1 MFNSILLQTINPMS
15 GSTQHYIN
23 VCVRVK
29 PTKGS
34 DRDGVVVDR
43 KKIQICGKQ
52 FSYPKA
58 IVCGSDQTVAY
69 DALAK
74 NLLQRLEQGYS
85 VTLLAYG
92 QTGSGKTH
100 TMFGPPGSLT
110 ESSLSGVNPGVAP
123 PAWGIFPRTM
133 LTLLQRRGLGN
144 MFASVIEVYQN
155 HAYDLLNDRKA
166 LKVGKSRV
174 AMPMRVDKGSKGI
187 AKNSGGRGYPG
198 KDRYHEQ
205 QRQREEFRK
214 KIEERRKQAK
224 EKAKSSRARGIS
236 HGGHEDTFATVGEK
250 LIELKTPLD
259 VARLS
264 RKVEAYRVAKGH
276 ALNDRS
282 SRGHCLVRI
291 HLVSKRKNNI
301 SKQQILFVDLAGSE
315 RIAKSKVDGMR
326 QLEALNINGALSTL
340 GRVIKALGAG
350 ATHVP
355 YRDSTLTM
363 LLKSSFGGKS
373 CTSVIINVAGSV
385 EHEEESLCSLRFG
398 SRMTHVQ
405 NNSTIVVGES
415 ESGSNNRTH
424 VEAAIK
430 EIQAKLKRMEES
442 GLGPRF
448 GRSANSSE
456 IKSFL
461 ENLEKQKRL
470 KRKLGLERQQ
480 NLERPSPETLQAI
493 VDLDFQVENIKMI
506 ILRQKSIKGF
516 FIEPSNAYVNAE
528 AQLQVL
534 SSQLQL
540 LGSDI
545 KVTS

>member
-1 MFNSILLQTINPMS
+1 MS

-29 PTKGS
+29 PTEGS

-43 KKIQICGKQ
+43 KKIRVCGKQ
-52 FSYPKA
+52 FSYPRA

-69 DALAK
+69 DALAR

-187 AKNSGGRGYPG
+187 AKNSGCRGYPG
-198 KDRYHEQ
+198 KDRYREQ
-205 QRQREEFRK
+205 QRQREEFK
-214 KIEERRKQAK
+214 KKLEERRKQAK
-224 EKAKSSRARGIS
+224 SSRTRSIS
-236 HGGHEDTFATVGEK
+236 HGAHEDTFATVGEK
-250 LIELKTPLD
+250 LIELKTPVD
-259 VARLS
+259 VAQLS

-282 SRGHCLVRI
+282 SRGHCLVRV
-291 HLVSKRKNNI
+291 HLVSKTNNRI

-326 QLEALNINGALSTL
+326 QQEALNINGALSTL

-385 EHEEESLCSLRFG
+385 DHEEESLCSLRFG

-415 ESGSNNRTH
+415 ESGSNNRAH
-424 VEAAIK
+424 VEVAIK
-430 EIQAKLKRMEES
+430 EIHAKLKHMEES

-461 ENLEKQKRL
+461 ENLEKQKRF
-470 KRKLGLERQQ
+470 KRKLGIARQE
-480 NLERPSPETLQAI
+480 NLERPSPETRQAI
-493 VDLDFQVENIKMI
+493 VDLEFQVENMKMI

-516 FIEPSNAYVNAE
+516 FIEPSNAYVNTE

-540 LGSDI
+540 LGSGI
-545 KVTS
+545 KK